1 MALHGGVIVGGDI
14 YILTTFNSAPLT
26 SHDTM
31 WERTIGPIFFLIT
44 QNLAHVCDDYLS
56 IMYVP
61 MYRYCLASIASIPQH
76 IPISRHSVRL

>member
-1 MALHGGVIVGGDI
+1 MLERLPYRVMALHGGVIVGGDI
-14 YILTTFNSAPLT
+14 YIRKTFNSAPLT

-56 IMYVP
+56 IKKV
-61 MYRYCLASIASIPQH
+61 LFF
-76 IPISRHSVRL
+76 VT